1 MRRAFTA
8 LAVVAVIVALGAP
21 AQAQEQ
27 EQPKYRGF
35 WIAFG
40 AGGGWETWQ
49 WDFGTAGRGH
59 SVYLRM
65 GGTVNQ
71 HVLFG
76 GEVLG
81 WFNGAGN
88 HERLNVTASAL
99 LYPFA
104 SGPWFLKGGWGLAQ
118 AGLEDR
124 QGVGITLG
132 SGFDHH
138 AQRGSAG
145 AVPTARHQC
154 VAAIHD
160 GRDLALTE
168 GRAVSRR
175 REAGDRLASCR
186 LAA

>member
-132 SGFDHH
+132 SGFDFRLGGNFYITPNVDLLVQFLQHDTN
-138 AQRGSAG
+138 ASLLFTMG
-145 AVPTARHQC
+145 ATWH
-154 VAAIHD
+154 
-160 GRDLALTE
+160 
-168 GRAVSRR
+168 
-175 REAGDRLASCR
+175 
-186 LAA
+186 